1 MRGSI
6 FLAIISL
13 SSVLSQEFASVT
25 TTLVTIIQAPST
37 TPIAVSQAYIG
48 SYYESALG
56 AC

>member
-6 FLAIISL
+6 FLAIIYL

-37 TPIAVSQAYIG
+37 TPIAVSEAYIG
-48 SYYESALG
+48 SYFESALG